1 MATLQARYFG
11 DTVRHTDSMRAETA
25 TLQLVHIN
33 VGGGFGFVYR
43 STLASQ
49 KPGV

>member
-1 MATLQARYFG
+1 
-11 DTVRHTDSMRAETA
+11 MRAEKL

-33 VGGGFGFVYR
+33 VGGGFGFVDR

-49 KPGV
+49 KPGTWPRRGKLGVIDVAMRQT